1 MKYEKNILLLLFWVI
16 LVELEKVRYFFNDW
30 VFTFLS
36 IPSAIILLKPTNFSK
51 QEFMENI

>member
-1 MKYEKNILLLLFWVI
+1 MKYEKNILLLLFLVI
-16 LVELEKVRYFFNDW
+16 LVELEKVRYFFNDR

-36 IPSAIILLKPTNFSK
+36 IPSDIILLKPTNFSK

>member
-1 MKYEKNILLLLFWVI
+1 MKYEKNILLFLFWVI
-16 LVELEKVRYFFNDW
+16 LVELEKVRYFFNDR

-36 IPSAIILLKPTNFSK
+36 IPSDIILLKPTNFSK

>member
-16 LVELEKVRYFFNDW
+16 LVELETVRYFFNDR

-36 IPSAIILLKPTNFSK
+36 IPSDIILLKPTNFSK

>member
-16 LVELEKVRYFFNDW
+16 LVELEKVRYFFNDR

-36 IPSAIILLKPTNFSK
+36 IPSDIILLKPTNFSK

>member
-1 MKYEKNILLLLFWVI
+1 MKYEKNILFLLFWVI

-36 IPSAIILLKPTNFSK
+36 IPSDIILLKPTNFSK